1 MGGKLAVGMLC
12 HRIENLHFGPR
23 RQVALV
29 AAKDKPLPKTN
40 EAERVARSFAI
51 IIESFRLVRW
61 IVAFAGVALIV
72 YVAVPLP
79 LKYSA
84 GKETA
89 ISLVYKVVLDARL
102 EVILPYAIAAAFATL
117 WGRERRL
124 RKTSVRREHERVE
137 KLERNKDP
145 NRTSSG
151 LEE

>member
-1 MGGKLAVGMLC
+1 
-12 HRIENLHFGPR
+12 
-23 RQVALV
+23 V

-40 EAERVARSFAI
+40 EAEQIARPFVI
-51 IIESFRLVRW
+51 IFESFRLALW
-61 IVAFAGVALIV
+61 IIVFAGVALIV
-72 YVAVPLP
+72 YVAIPLP

-84 GKETA
+84 GKETV

-102 EVILPYAIAAAFATL
+102 EVILPYVIAALFAGL

-124 RKTSVRREHERVE
+124 RKMSVRREHERVE
-137 KLERNKDP
+137 KLEKNKDP